1 MPTIRTATAADAAA
15 LAAIYR
21 PYVEQTDVTFELTAP
36 DAAEFCRRMEK
47 TLLRHPY
54 LVAEEDGVIL
64 GYAYASPLID
74 RRAADAAAEVSS
86 YVHWDARGKGI
97 GKALLQA
104 LEQHLK
110 AQNVGAVYA
119 CITCPNPQSEAFYG
133 KLGYAPCARFHRC
146 AYKFGAWKDVVW
158 MEKHILPHEDVPK
171 AFVPFSALETK

>member
-1 MPTIRTATAADAAA
+1 MLSLRTATAADAAA

-74 RRAADAAAEVSS
+74 RRAADAAAELCRTLGRRTEGCPDLDR
-86 YVHWDARGKGI
+86 YVVTCDEEFELNFGR
-97 GKALLQA
+97 KATKRRKIYNGMIKSCLYMYFD
-104 LEQHLK
+104 EK
-110 AQNVGAVYA
+110 RNIRKRE
-119 CITCPNPQSEAFYG
+119 ITRENKS
-133 KLGYAPCARFHRC
+133 K
-146 AYKFGAWKDVVW
+146 
-158 MEKHILPHEDVPK
+158 
-171 AFVPFSALETK
+171 